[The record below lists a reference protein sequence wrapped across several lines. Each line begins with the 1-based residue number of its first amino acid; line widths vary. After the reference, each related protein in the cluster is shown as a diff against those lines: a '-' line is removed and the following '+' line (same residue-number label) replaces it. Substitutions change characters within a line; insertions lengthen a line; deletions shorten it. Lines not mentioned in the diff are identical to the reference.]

1 MPVKRRIDG
10 EEYSNVSIEEALQSQ
25 IGDNVGRTSMID
37 EEPVEEHE
45 DVEIPQNVAENA
57 MSASLTSSALP
68 ISRLVY
74 FLRIIATISVP
85 PLEALQLKRIAEPTA
100 GSIMP

>member
-1 MPVKRRIDG
+1 MNALIARPSSENRPVRI
-10 EEYSNVSIEEALQSQ
+10 SNTNI
-25 IGDNVGRTSMID
+25 
-37 EEPVEEHE
+37 
-45 DVEIPQNVAENA
+45 AENA
-57 MSASLTSSALP
+57 MSVSLTSSALP

-100 GSIMP
+100 GSIIP

>member
-45 DVEIPQNVAENA
+45 DVEIPQTVAEQ
-57 MSASLTSSALP
+57 
-68 ISRLVY
+68 Y
-74 FLRIIATISVP
+74 FN
-85 PLEALQLKRIAEPTA
+85 
-100 GSIMP
+100 